1 MSREWQ
7 PPRVVQRTF
16 REKKNARCSRTL
28 EAMHRVARN
37 TCELFSNELTALA
50 KGRPFVC
57 RRPLIVSR
65 RAISIRHYMGR
76 LWLSPRPCLSYGV
89 HTDPTLWEQHDRRRR
104 SRTMRDYQE
113 VSTMDSGDSPRGGT
127 KHFRNKFFDA
137 HAPIYMTNNFTRGT
151 LWEVDFLVE
160 ELALRPGAR
169 ILDVGCG
176 TGRHLIELARRGY
189 RVTNVDL
196 SGGMLRQA
204 MASAASLDQRPD
216 WVRANA
222 TRFSLR
228 PVHDAA
234 ICICEGSLGLLATAK
249 IRSNTIQRFSRTST
263 AR

>member
-1 MSREWQ
+1 
-7 PPRVVQRTF
+7 
-16 REKKNARCSRTL
+16 
-28 EAMHRVARN
+28 
-37 TCELFSNELTALA
+37 
-50 KGRPFVC
+50 
-57 RRPLIVSR
+57 
-65 RAISIRHYMGR
+65 
-76 LWLSPRPCLSYGV
+76 
-89 HTDPTLWEQHDRRRR
+89 
-104 SRTMRDYQE
+104 MRDYQE

-234 ICICEGSLGLLATAK
+234 ICICEGALGLLATAK

-263 AR
+263 ARRSPVRRLY